1 MATTTATTTMSMAM
15 TTARPAANMVVS
27 RAQGSDSPSEPE
39 VIVLDEESEDT
50 SEAQTRAK
58 TDKLEWQPL
67 KRQRQRQDHLE
78 RQQRRIRQRVPGP
91 MAPPPRPKMNIRNF
105 KEVPRIDKIARHIR
119 IAYNG
124 MEVAET
130 SDAYW
135 VLQKH
140 KPPGSSSSS
149 SLQGAES
156 SYSGSLTTQDTHR
169 YIEYYLP
176 KSCMKVSLMPTGYGL
191 PCHWKG
197 RSTHYSVKGP
207 DGTILANRVWSY
219 EDPRPGFE
227 AIKGYVSFY
236 ARPWQCFVDGERVLP
251 QRSDMRGGWVTA
263 EVVGVISADDPRF

>member
-140 KPPGSSSSS
+140 KPP
-149 SLQGAES
+149 
-156 SYSGSLTTQDTHR
+156 
-169 YIEYYLP
+169 EYYLP